1 MIYGRHW
8 INLDKKNSL
17 QSKNNEH
24 TNEVGKR
31 SDKQRVNSL
40 LKQLQSAETD
50 TEKAQI
56 IDKLPKHIKTQL
68 VIRNSQFAGPLPPP
82 EQLKGYEEVLSGA
95 ADRIIKMA
103 EDQAHHRQQIETIVV
118 KSNSRDSIFGIIC
131 AFVLGIILIGGGICL
146 ALKGHSYGP
155 WLSIG
160 GFATLAGVFVYGT
173 GSNRKERAQKGENRK
188 K

>member
-1 MIYGRHW
+1 M
-8 INLDKKNSL
+8 NLDKKNNS
-17 QSKNNEH
+17 QNNKH
-24 TNEVGKR
+24 SNEVRKM
-31 SDKQRVNSL
+31 SESQRVTDL
-40 LKQLQSAETD
+40 LRQLQSAKTD
-50 TEKAQI
+50 SEKAQI
-56 IDKLPKHIKTQL
+56 IDRLPKNIKTQM
-68 VIRNSQFAGPLPPP
+68 VIQSSRFTGPLPPP
-82 EQLKGYEEVLSGA
+82 EQLKGYEEVLPGA

-103 EDQAHHRQQIETIVV
+103 EDQAHHRQQIETMVV

-131 AFVLGIILIGGGICL
+131 AFVLGLVLIGGGIYL

-173 GSNRKERAQKGENRK
+173 SSNRKERAQKRENRK